1 MTRYQHLANLL
12 AERIEQGLYRSGER
26 LPSVR
31 TLSQEHGVSISTIQ
45 QAYQILENLQLITPQ
60 PRSGYFVSKRKAQP
74 PVPAMTRPVQRPVDV
89 TQWDEV
95 MMLLDARADKEMIS
109 FGGGSPDINQ
119 PSLKPLWRE
128 MSRIAQHNPGEMLSY
143 DVLDGRLELREQ
155 IARLMLDGGSTVAA
169 NEIVITNG
177 CHGALSIA
185 LLSVCKPGDIVA
197 VESPSFHGTMQ
208 MLRGFNIKAIEIPTD
223 PETGI
228 SIEALELALEQW
240 PIKAVILVPNCNNP
254 LGFIMPEARKKQ
266 VLALAQRHDIVIVED
281 DIYGEL
287 AAEYPRPR
295 TIHSMDID
303 GRVLLCSSF
312 TKTVAPGLRVGWIV
326 PGRYYDRVM
335 HMKYAAGGF
344 NVPGTQMAVAAFIR
358 DGHYHRHVRRMR
370 QIYQQNMETYT
381 CWVRQYFPAEICVT
395 RPQGSFLLW
404 VELPET
410 VDMVCVSKQLCRLK
424 IQAAAGSLFSASGK
438 YRNCLRINVAL
449 PPTDKNREALKKM
462 GEAIAKEA
470 KKEQI
475 SIVLGCGINIKRSP
489 LCGRNFEYFSED
501 PYLTGKLATGYI
513 EGVQSLGIGTSLKHY
528 AVNSQETR
536 RMTSNS
542 QIDERTLREIYLS
555 AFEEVVKKAKPTSVM
570 ASYNRINGEFGARNK
585 YLLTDVLRKEW
596 KYQGGVVSDW
606 GAANDIVS
614 CMKNGLT
621 LEMPDPKGFHT
632 DVLLLRI
639 RRLRFCLV

>member
-1 MTRYQHLANLL
+1 
-12 AERIEQGLYRSGER
+12 
-26 LPSVR
+26 
-31 TLSQEHGVSISTIQ
+31 
-45 QAYQILENLQLITPQ
+45 
-60 PRSGYFVSKRKAQP
+60 
-74 PVPAMTRPVQRPVDV
+74 VQ
-89 TQWDEV
+89 T
-95 MMLLDARADKEMIS
+95 
-109 FGGGSPDINQ
+109 
-119 PSLKPLWRE
+119 
-128 MSRIAQHNPGEMLSY
+128 
-143 DVLDGRLELREQ
+143 
-155 IARLMLDGGSTVAA
+155 
-169 NEIVITNG
+169 
-177 CHGALSIA
+177 
-185 LLSVCKPGDIVA
+185 GDIVA

-208 MLRGFNIKAIEIPTD
+208 MLRGFDIKAIEIPTD
-223 PETGI
+223 SETGI

-303 GRVLLCSSF
+303 GRVILCSSF

-404 VELPET
+404 VELPEK

-449 PPTDKNREALKKM
+449 PPRRK
-462 GEAIAKEA
+462 IA
-470 KKEQI
+470 
-475 SIVLGCGINIKRSP
+475 
-489 LCGRNFEYFSED
+489 
-501 PYLTGKLATGYI
+501 
-513 EGVQSLGIGTSLKHY
+513 
-528 AVNSQETR
+528 R
-536 RMTSNS
+536 R
-542 QIDERTLREIYLS
+542 
-555 AFEEVVKKAKPTSVM
+555 
-570 ASYNRINGEFGARNK
+570 
-585 YLLTDVLRKEW
+585 
-596 KYQGGVVSDW
+596 
-606 GAANDIVS
+606 
-614 CMKNGLT
+614 
-621 LEMPDPKGFHT
+621 
-632 DVLLLRI
+632 
-639 RRLRFCLV
+639 

>member
-1 MTRYQHLANLL
+1 MENGQYNTDSKTAFVYHTDPLKRYLHGGLFIHLYWFNALYGENKGYSMTRYQHLANLL

-208 MLRGFNIKAIEIPTD
+208 MLRGFDIKAIEIPTD

-240 PIKAVILVPNCNNP
+240 PIKAVIPVPNCNNP

-266 VLALAQRHDIVIVED
+266 VLALHS
-281 DIYGEL
+281 G
-287 AAEYPRPR
+287 
-295 TIHSMDID
+295 TIS
-303 GRVLLCSSF
+303 
-312 TKTVAPGLRVGWIV
+312 
-326 PGRYYDRVM
+326 
-335 HMKYAAGGF
+335 
-344 NVPGTQMAVAAFIR
+344 
-358 DGHYHRHVRRMR
+358 
-370 QIYQQNMETYT
+370 
-381 CWVRQYFPAEICVT
+381 
-395 RPQGSFLLW
+395 
-404 VELPET
+404 
-410 VDMVCVSKQLCRLK
+410 
-424 IQAAAGSLFSASGK
+424 
-438 YRNCLRINVAL
+438 
-449 PPTDKNREALKKM
+449 
-462 GEAIAKEA
+462 
-470 KKEQI
+470 
-475 SIVLGCGINIKRSP
+475 
-489 LCGRNFEYFSED
+489 
-501 PYLTGKLATGYI
+501 
-513 EGVQSLGIGTSLKHY
+513 
-528 AVNSQETR
+528 
-536 RMTSNS
+536 
-542 QIDERTLREIYLS
+542 
-555 AFEEVVKKAKPTSVM
+555 
-570 ASYNRINGEFGARNK
+570 
-585 YLLTDVLRKEW
+585 
-596 KYQGGVVSDW
+596 
-606 GAANDIVS
+606 
-614 CMKNGLT
+614 
-621 LEMPDPKGFHT
+621 
-632 DVLLLRI
+632 
-639 RRLRFCLV
+639 

>member
-31 TLSQEHGVSISTIQ
+31 ALSQEHGVSISTIQ

-109 FGGGSPDINQ
+109 FGGNQ

-128 MSRIAQHNPGEMLSY
+128 MSRIAQHNPAEMLSY

-208 MLRGFNIKAIEIPTD
+208 MLRGFDIKAIEIPTD
-223 PETGI
+223 SQTGI

-254 LGFIMPEARKKQ
+254 LGFIMPESRKKQ

-303 GRVLLCSSF
+303 GRVILCSSF

-381 CWVRQYFPAEICVT
+381 CWVRQYFPADICVT

-404 VELPET
+404 VELPERST
-410 VDMVCVSKQLCRLK
+410 WC
-424 IQAAAGSLFSASGK
+424 ASAS
-438 YRNCLRINVAL
+438 
-449 PPTDKNREALKKM
+449 
-462 GEAIAKEA
+462 
-470 KKEQI
+470 
-475 SIVLGCGINIKRSP
+475 
-489 LCGRNFEYFSED
+489 
-501 PYLTGKLATGYI
+501 
-513 EGVQSLGIGTSLKHY
+513 
-528 AVNSQETR
+528 
-536 RMTSNS
+536 
-542 QIDERTLREIYLS
+542 
-555 AFEEVVKKAKPTSVM
+555 
-570 ASYNRINGEFGARNK
+570 
-585 YLLTDVLRKEW
+585 
-596 KYQGGVVSDW
+596 
-606 GAANDIVS
+606 S
-614 CMKNGLT
+614 CAG
-621 LEMPDPKGFHT
+621 
-632 DVLLLRI
+632 
-639 RRLRFCLV
+639 